1 MPRTHFRV
9 NPHSIFYNVHVYGE
23 HGESWLKEQSVVLDM
38 YHEMCLEKNTFIKKE
53 YIRKYPQDW
62 QAYLETMADFVV
74 LSEGIT
80 WQQNTE
86 GVKFLDSEDVVANT
100 MLPLHHFRAWGL
112 QQEQIYL

>member
-9 NPHSIFYNVHVYGE
+9 NPHSIFYIVHVYSE
-23 HGESWLKEQSVVLDM
+23 HGESWLKEQSIVLDL

-80 WQQNTE
+80 
-86 GVKFLDSEDVVANT
+86 
-100 MLPLHHFRAWGL
+100 
-112 QQEQIYL
+112 